1 MAKNTGD
8 GYRQGS
14 VTDRTQT
21 YNPKNDTHV
30 KRDTST
36 GKLLFQRPFTL
47 TKVDIMHCSLIQKV
61 IDLDYIHQI
70 NLS

>member
-14 VTDRTQT
+14 VTDRNQT

-36 GKLLFQRPFTL
+36 GKFIDAKPSTPF
-47 TKVDIMHCSLIQKV
+47 KGVAQEKDGRRK
-61 IDLDYIHQI
+61 
-70 NLS
+70 

>member
-36 GKLLFQRPFTL
+36 GKFIDHILHSIKFLFLQLFVL
-47 TKVDIMHCSLIQKV
+47 FANS
-61 IDLDYIHQI
+61 
-70 NLS
+70 